1 MLLHIF
7 SEGGANKG
15 CKLATAYR
23 AATGTYL
30 PISAIYLD
38 STPGHPHFLRLYS
51 ALAKSFPP
59 TPALEQLATV
69 VVFVVS
75 GLVWVVYHVFV
86 GYENNP
92 VSRSRKQ
99 LLDPELFGLMVPR
112 CYVYSTGTL

>member
-15 CKLATAYR
+15 CELATAYR

-59 TPALEQLATV
+59 TPAPEQLATV

-99 LLDPELFGLMVPR
+99 LLDPGLFSLMVPR